1 MTARSLLT
9 PSQSL
14 LQSPLQL
21 LSELPPDHEL
31 YLPEE
36 AKPNIKPV
44 RMATSQMLKSMTPM
58 AASSSSPIPVST
70 PHSTCSMKMKCDYIA
85 DIHEQGHAE
94 QAQTDH
100 EASQLH
106 EVHMARI
113 EASTQR
119 KR

>member
-1 MTARSLLT
+1 
-9 PSQSL
+9 
-14 LQSPLQL
+14 
-21 LSELPPDHEL
+21 
-31 YLPEE
+31 
-36 AKPNIKPV
+36 
-44 RMATSQMLKSMTPM
+44 
-58 AASSSSPIPVST
+58 
-70 PHSTCSMKMKCDYIA
+70 MKMKRDYIA